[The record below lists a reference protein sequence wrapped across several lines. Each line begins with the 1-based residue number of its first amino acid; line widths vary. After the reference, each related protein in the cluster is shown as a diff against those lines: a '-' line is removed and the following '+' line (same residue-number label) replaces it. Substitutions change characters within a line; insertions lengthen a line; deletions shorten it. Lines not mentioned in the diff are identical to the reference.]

1 MKTALITGGSR
12 GIGAA
17 CVRAFRQAG
26 WQTAFFYRQSREAAE
41 ALAQETGAI
50 ALQCDVADSASVR
63 QAVQEAGAYLPHVDA
78 LINNAGIAS
87 QELLTDV
94 TDEQWR
100 RMVDTNLSGAF
111 YLCRAVLPGMISR
124 REGSS

>member
-41 ALAQETGAI
+41 ALARETGAI
-50 ALQCDVADSASVR
+50 ALQCDVTDSEAVR
-63 QAVQEAGAYLPHVDA
+63 RAVQETKAFLPHPGRRVDA
-78 LINNAGIAS
+78 QN
-87 QELLTDV
+87 Q
-94 TDEQWR
+94 
-100 RMVDTNLSGAF
+100 SG
-111 YLCRAVLPGMISR
+111 
-124 REGSS
+124 

>member
-41 ALAQETGAI
+41 ALE
-50 ALQCDVADSASVR
+50 DRKR
-63 QAVQEAGAYLPHVDA
+63 QARIQGEQASSK
-78 LINNAGIAS
+78 LIFPM
-87 QELLTDV
+87 LLQLVIVLTIL
-94 TDEQWR
+94 
-100 RMVDTNLSGAF
+100 MFPAFLSF
-111 YLCRAVLPGMISR
+111 Y
-124 REGSS
+124 

>member
-41 ALAQETGAI
+41 ALARETGAI
-50 ALQCDVADSASVR
+50 ALQCDVADSASVCR
-63 QAVQEAGAYLPHVDA
+63 AVQEAGVYLPHVDA
-78 LINNAGIAS
+78 LIK
-87 QELLTDV
+87 
-94 TDEQWR
+94 
-100 RMVDTNLSGAF
+100 
-111 YLCRAVLPGMISR
+111 
-124 REGSS
+124 